1 MLASSSSRVLWL
13 LVLRVIVEAAPIS
26 PSDLGS
32 VGMLAR
38 FGADS
43 IAVGEAAFTVTVPFP
58 QALEGMFKA
67 DGDMKLVGNEGAGV
81 VVAAGS
87 APEAQDHLG
96 KRVAVTG
103 GSSYAQYTKT
113 SLNNPM
119 FAVLL
124 DDVSSLEGASVF
136 RESPD
141 SAWFHSHQQSR
152 KVTKP
157 SCAAASQLGR
167 MLVKQCKGEG
177 IPLVK
182 HRVNRTGK
190 CRGIQRRVYRQ
201 RTGNDVGAQQLVSI
215 AMVVLLWCVH
225 RFMWYASRPWCF

>member
-1 MLASSSSRVLWL
+1 MDQFL
-13 LVLRVIVEAAPIS
+13 LKSGTPTTVEDAHNGECIDPGDKLVYGVAEILTPTVGDEKDFVFKVEAAPIS

-58 QALEGMFKA
+58 QALEGMFKV
-67 DGDMKLVGNEGAGV
+67 DGDMKPVGNEGAGV
-81 VVAAGS
+81 AVAAGS
-87 APEAQDHLG
+87 APEAQDLLG

-113 SLNNPM
+113 SLNNPV

-124 DDVSSLEGASVF
+124 DSRGRERV

-141 SAWFHSHQQSR
+141 GAWFHSHREVSR
-152 KVTKP
+152 DTKT
-157 SCAAASQLGR
+157 CLQTANGQ
-167 MLVKQCKGEG
+167 
-177 IPLVK
+177 
-182 HRVNRTGK
+182 
-190 CRGIQRRVYRQ
+190 
-201 RTGNDVGAQQLVSI
+201 
-215 AMVVLLWCVH
+215 
-225 RFMWYASRPWCF
+225 